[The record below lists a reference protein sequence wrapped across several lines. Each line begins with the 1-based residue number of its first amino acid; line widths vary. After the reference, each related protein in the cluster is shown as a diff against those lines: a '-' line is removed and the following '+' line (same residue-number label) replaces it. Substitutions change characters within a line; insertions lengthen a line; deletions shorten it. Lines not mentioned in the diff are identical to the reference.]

1 MIKENIKMAVFDMA
15 GTTIDEQKTV
25 YRSVGEALAE
35 FGFEYSLETIVHKIG
50 GMNKREGIA
59 LLMRESGEAITEEAV
74 EVVFRLFKKNV
85 EAAYESARGL
95 KEMKGASALFSYL
108 KSNHIKVVL
117 DTGYH
122 RSTADLLIDKMGW
135 EDQDLI
141 DFSVT
146 SDEVEE
152 GRPQPHMIRL
162 AMEALGVE
170 NPQTIMK
177 VGDTQSDIDE
187 GRNAGCGIIVGIS
200 SDQYSREQ
208 LLSMGATHAIDQFS
222 EIIQILE
229 AQ

>member
-1 MIKENIKMAVFDMA
+1 
-15 GTTIDEQKTV
+15 
-25 YRSVGEALAE
+25 
-35 FGFEYSLETIVHKIG
+35 
-50 GMNKREGIA
+50 
-59 LLMRESGEAITEEAV
+59 
-74 EVVFRLFKKNV
+74 
-85 EAAYESARGL
+85 
-95 KEMKGASALFSYL
+95 
-108 KSNHIKVVL
+108 
-117 DTGYH
+117 
-122 RSTADLLIDKMGW
+122 MGW

-208 LLSMGATHAIDQFS
+208 LLSMGATHAIDQLS